1 MGKKGGRGVNLK
13 SGAPSSSVSAT
24 ARASSLTSSAPQSPR
39 LKDFKKW
46 KAVIHFFDHWVI
58 DSSEVSNF
66 HHYLP
71 LTHWSCLQKCLRRML
86 LPLRLRKKGGALS
99 WSYGRRC
106 IVHNFESNKWCPKH
120 WTLPCFT
127 PNLVGL
133 ANFWVHVIISS
144 HEVPKIPGAL
154 AVLWNAQPS

>member
-1 MGKKGGRGVNLK
+1 MNLK

-46 KAVIHFFDHWVI
+46 KAVI

-71 LTHWSCLQKCLRRML
+71 LTH
-86 LPLRLRKKGGALS
+86 
-99 WSYGRRC
+99 
-106 IVHNFESNKWCPKH
+106 
-120 WTLPCFT
+120 
-127 PNLVGL
+127 
-133 ANFWVHVIISS
+133 
-144 HEVPKIPGAL
+144 
-154 AVLWNAQPS
+154 